1 MSLEFALRPSSIEGI
16 KRLADRIQRDEAIQ
30 RAEALERASR
40 SAGYSNY
47 AHARRSL
54 ADSLVPERPRQDI
67 HITAYWHDLPTGETG
82 RETLVIVVDHRL
94 DERIDR
100 RQLANNRHLLSFRRK
115 ESDHVE
121 GKQVFGD
128 QRTARK
134 AVCGAARALYFI
146 DATGLQPYSRSLV
159 SPIERW
165 QSDPFPGS
173 DHASTW
179 RDAASGELV
188 ITDEPYRPAISSRDA
203 ERLAWAERHG
213 LTLSASKWPGMYAP
227 GAGSSLHLLA
237 RDAQLAQRVL
247 VSTDRSPMHMSR
259 LCTGA
264 SRLPATGPAA
274 MRHSA
279 RRVVRIVTAFAGTAA
294 ASLAPCS
301 GPSWCLALPAVRGP
315 SPSSPGR
322 PQRIDGSLSCTR
334 GRATGRSR

>member
-54 ADSLVPERPRQDI
+54 ADSLVPERPRHDI

-100 RQLANNRHLLSFRRK
+100 RQFANNRHLLSFRRK

-134 AVCGAARALYFI
+134 AVCGAARALHFI
-146 DATGLQPYSRSLV
+146 DATVGSGTHFRVPTMRAHGATQP
-159 SPIERW
+159 
-165 QSDPFPGS
+165 Q
-173 DHASTW
+173 ASW
-179 RDAASGELV
+179 
-188 ITDEPYRPAISSRDA
+188 
-203 ERLAWAERHG
+203 
-213 LTLSASKWPGMYAP
+213 
-227 GAGSSLHLLA
+227 
-237 RDAQLAQRVL
+237 
-247 VSTDRSPMHMSR
+247 
-259 LCTGA
+259 
-264 SRLPATGPAA
+264 
-274 MRHSA
+274 
-279 RRVVRIVTAFAGTAA
+279 
-294 ASLAPCS
+294 
-301 GPSWCLALPAVRGP
+301 
-315 SPSSPGR
+315 
-322 PQRIDGSLSCTR
+322 
-334 GRATGRSR
+334 

>member
-121 GKQVFGD
+121 GVNAGQEPPLFAGEVAVLVHGRFK
-128 QRTARK
+128 RT
-134 AVCGAARALYFI
+134 VRA
-146 DATGLQPYSRSLV
+146 G
-159 SPIERW
+159 
-165 QSDPFPGS
+165 
-173 DHASTW
+173 
-179 RDAASGELV
+179 
-188 ITDEPYRPAISSRDA
+188 
-203 ERLAWAERHG
+203 LAWH
-213 LTLSASKWPGMYAP
+213 
-227 GAGSSLHLLA
+227 
-237 RDAQLAQRVL
+237 
-247 VSTDRSPMHMSR
+247 
-259 LCTGA
+259 
-264 SRLPATGPAA
+264 
-274 MRHSA
+274 
-279 RRVVRIVTAFAGTAA
+279 
-294 ASLAPCS
+294 
-301 GPSWCLALPAVRGP
+301 
-315 SPSSPGR
+315 
-322 PQRIDGSLSCTR
+322 
-334 GRATGRSR
+334 

>member
-16 KRLADRIQRDEAIQ
+16 KRLAVRIQRDEAIQ

-54 ADSLVPERPRQDI
+54 ADSLVPERPRHDI

-100 RQLANNRHLLSFRRK
+100 RQFANNRHLLSFRRK

-134 AVCGAARALYFI
+134 AVCGAARALHFI

-165 QSDPFPGS
+165 QSDPLPGS

-179 RDAASGELV
+179 RDPASGELV

-227 GAGSSLHLLA
+227 GAGSSLHLLT
-237 RDAQLAQRVL
+237 RDTQLAQRVL
-247 VSTDRSPMHMSR
+247 VSTDRLRVCPVDETWSGTSAPSRPVYRSP
-259 LCTGA
+259 
-264 SRLPATGPAA
+264 
-274 MRHSA
+274 
-279 RRVVRIVTAFAGTAA
+279 VE
-294 ASLAPCS
+294 
-301 GPSWCLALPAVRGP
+301 
-315 SPSSPGR
+315 
-322 PQRIDGSLSCTR
+322 
-334 GRATGRSR
+334 